1 MGGGVGGFLLIR
13 KHVPNMCTFFC
24 SNCPVSTVE
33 LKAYVQQQK
42 RYARSWVLIVQ
53 CKCVCLAFCVFRNC
67 LRRLS
72 VTFVSD
78 LVVVEEIAHWI
89 GL

>member
-1 MGGGVGGFLLIR
+1 MGGGGGGFLLTR
-13 KHVPNMCTFFC
+13 EHVPNMCTFFC
-24 SNCPVSTVE
+24 SNCPVSTVQS
-33 LKAYVQQQK
+33 KTYVQK
-42 RYARSWVLIVQ
+42 KYARSLVLIVQ

-78 LVVVEEIAHWI
+78 LVVVEEIAHRI